1 MADVDKGEYTNPFED
16 GVTRV
21 YDIVNDY
28 DWTTAPAGSKLRSQT
43 PNAYV
48 TAYKMEFSQLQQF
61 IDGYINIASSSA
73 RAEKLGNNPGL
84 QFYKDM
90 YSTGSVLADLNFPFF
105 DDNIRGFTSEYEN
118 TFSPISQRAGTFLFG
133 DAIEKLGGA
142 AENLIGSAIAGGR
155 EVGNFGGNAMAE
167 KVAGGVGAFGQMAGG
182 AFEKL
187 TGKKLPGLQTV
198 GAPGSYIETPKFY
211 QYSNT
216 DEGINIEF
224 VLSNTLNDY
233 RGNKG
238 FKQNLKFIKEFTMM
252 NRPYRYGPI
261 EMTFP
266 AIYHVEIP
274 GLRYIEWAYLESFG
288 IKLIGARRRI
298 GKNIIPEAYGFNFQF
313 KSLTIEA
320 ANFVQMTDRVEGF
333 DEGDAS
339 YLKLREIA
347 DGESAARAQQ
357 KKEELEEQQKRL
369 EAAKAAE
376 DKRRAEEEAKRKAEE
391 ERLRMK
397 DLYGESQNMFPEMD
411 GDAMVDAHL
420 ADKAEK
426 AAEAEVRLA
435 ETYTEQQLGRPAV
448 STTSGQTEEPELDYF
463 EFNRRFN
470 ELEDSNEPSALTN
483 LLRGENQ
490 ANTNPEP
497 EVPSTGD
504 PITDRYLNNEE
515 YIDNADNLQE
525 EDRQNLLSFIRS
537 QPAQANRELG
547 NMQPQ
552 PTVPGQKYDDLPQ
565 RAASSDDGLIGGV
578 LQNQINQAN
587 ARTEATRT
595 IVDRAD
601 DQRIVQAF
609 PPSMQQMIVGSARA
623 QEQGLEPD
631 QFDPRTQRQ
640 VDVHQPTQGAPS
652 RAEILSPRP
661 EQPPVRERDPQA
673 YLRAYSEH
681 WINRSKRDIELGEQR
696 RQEAAVVREIGQVS
710 AIYTPEDQQ
719 RTENLIS
726 ENDAIISDYQQ
737 ALSEVYP
744 EENN

>member
-1 MADVDKGEYTNPFED
+1 MADVDKGAYTNPFED
-16 GVTRV
+16 GETRV

-90 YSTGSVLADLNFPFF
+90 YSSGSVLADINFPFF

-118 TFSPISQRAGTFLFG
+118 TFSPISERAGTFLFG
-133 DAIEKLGGA
+133 DRIEKLGGA
-142 AENLIGSAIAGGR
+142 AENLIGGTIAGGR
-155 EVGNFGGNAMAE
+155 ELGNLGGNAMAE

-266 AIYHVEIP
+266 AIYHLEIP
-274 GLRYIEWAYLESFG
+274 GLRYIEWAYLENFG
-288 IKLIGARRRI
+288 VKLIGARRRI

-333 DEGDAS
+333 DEGDAN
-339 YLKLREIA
+339 YRALRKEA
-347 DGESAARAQQ
+347 DKDSAAREAQ
-357 KKEELEEQQKRL
+357 KKKELKEQQERL

-376 DKRRAEEEAKRKAEE
+376 DKRKAEEEAKRKAEE
-391 ERLRMK
+391 EKLRLE
-397 DLYGESQNMFPEMD
+397 DEIGNGEDSEFISPGIESQ
-411 GDAMVDAHL
+411 
-420 ADKAEK
+420 AEIDRK
-426 AAEAEVRLA
+426 LA
-435 ETYTEQQLGRPAV
+435 EMSDKERRDAEEGIWYDTIDGKQVRVPRKL
-448 STTSGQTEEPELDYF
+448 TEE
-463 EFNRRFN
+463 
-470 ELEDSNEPSALTN
+470 
-483 LLRGENQ
+483 Q
-490 ANTNPEP
+490 
-497 EVPSTGD
+497 
-504 PITDRYLNNEE
+504 
-515 YIDNADNLQE
+515 
-525 EDRQNLLSFIRS
+525 
-537 QPAQANRELG
+537 
-547 NMQPQ
+547 
-552 PTVPGQKYDDLPQ
+552 
-565 RAASSDDGLIGGV
+565 
-578 LQNQINQAN
+578 
-587 ARTEATRT
+587 
-595 IVDRAD
+595 
-601 DQRIVQAF
+601 
-609 PPSMQQMIVGSARA
+609 
-623 QEQGLEPD
+623 
-631 QFDPRTQRQ
+631 
-640 VDVHQPTQGAPS
+640 
-652 RAEILSPRP
+652 RAEINNSSAAQNYQSDAAREARLKKARELYTESAEAAQAQKEYDEVKDLTYLSKPVQERIGVDMPEGLTGAEQLDYLQDIQHERAMSLVREQDEAQAAQARALADPLSQTDLRALAEQNKLTDEEAFAVRNPDAIDDGIGGFVTMDRREESVFESSGYNIIEAEDFADYKQWTENQGVPAGSANRYGGPTRSEGALNIDRATGEVNLTHLTPGARAVFEERQRQENIQSHEAALEEAAALHAATYGEDSGPDLSNEVPEFLRRPDP
-661 EQPPVRERDPQA
+661 EQPNPV
-673 YLRAYSEH
+673 
-681 WINRSKRDIELGEQR
+681 EQR
-696 RQEAAVVREIGQVS
+696 ELK
-710 AIYTPEDQQ
+710 
-719 RTENLIS
+719 NLK
-726 ENDAIISDYQQ
+726 D
-737 ALSEVYP
+737 
-744 EENN
+744 